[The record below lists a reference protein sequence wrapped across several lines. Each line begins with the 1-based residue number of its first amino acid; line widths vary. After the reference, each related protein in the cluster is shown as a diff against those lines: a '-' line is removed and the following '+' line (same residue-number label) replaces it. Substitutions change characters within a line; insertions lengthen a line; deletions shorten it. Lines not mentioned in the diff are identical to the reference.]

1 MTRKERIEKQ
11 MQKTKVQMRELRKL
25 LDANTETELELA
37 YELQKLLLK
46 MATIKIKEEQEA

>member
-25 LDANTETELELA
+25 LDANTETELELV
-37 YELQKLLLK
+37 YELQKLLLT